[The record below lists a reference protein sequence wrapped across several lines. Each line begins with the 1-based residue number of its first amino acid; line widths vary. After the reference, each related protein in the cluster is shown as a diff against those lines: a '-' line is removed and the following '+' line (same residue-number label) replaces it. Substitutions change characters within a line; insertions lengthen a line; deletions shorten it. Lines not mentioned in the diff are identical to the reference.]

1 MICAAACAVPAVR
14 TWASGFFQNTA
25 GTRGSVLCYPLAE
38 KTHGEP
44 GEVVI
49 SRRDTLAT
57 TGGEGDAPEF
67 HFDPSLHV
75 F

>member
-1 MICAAACAVPAVR
+1 MAAFICDWTSWLFEDTTG
-14 TWASGFFQNTA
+14 TWCGIL
-25 GTRGSVLCYPLAE
+25 GDPLAE